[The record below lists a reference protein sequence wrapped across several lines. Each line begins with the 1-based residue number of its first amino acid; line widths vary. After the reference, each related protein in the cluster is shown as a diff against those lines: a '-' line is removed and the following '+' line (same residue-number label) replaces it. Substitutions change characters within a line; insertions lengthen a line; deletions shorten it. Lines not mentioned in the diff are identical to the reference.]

1 MISAKQ
7 SCRKKQNVIVS
18 SNMPITQSAK
28 KAVRQSLRRKKRN
41 LGYKI
46 KIKKLL
52 KEAKNLIAQKKN
64 EEAKKLLPQIYKAV
78 DKAAKIGVI
87 KKNTAAR
94 RKSRITKLIS
104 TKFKAPNPK

>member
-1 MISAKQ
+1 MS
-7 SCRKKQNVIVS
+7 
-18 SNMPITQSAK
+18 PITKSAK

-52 KEAKNLIAQKKN
+52 KEAQNLIVQKKI
-64 EEAKKLLPQIYKAV
+64 EEVKNLLPQIYKAL
-78 DKAAKIGVI
+78 DKAAKTGVI

-94 RKSRITKLIS
+94 KKSRLTKS
-104 TKFKAPNPK
+104 MNKEQ